1 MRIQKEYLHLQ
12 SKKLKI
18 NQIISKKL
26 KESIENIVNK
36 YIQLSNYKVERTTI
50 DLHLLTHPDYPSI
63 KSISDTY
70 DYFGVENIVANVPFE
85 VLNQLSDIFIGLI
98 DDKLHLININKNSA
112 FIINEKLEK
121 RKISLKKLK
130 EIWNGVIIAIEPK
143 EENKNSQKIKN
154 ESLLLGGLLLSSFLP
169 IIITYNINSIAF
181 NICTYIG
188 LLISYFIINES
199 FGMNNKT
206 VAKFFDT
213 ISKKEGCS
221 NVINNTNSKLF
232 NIIHLSDASIVY
244 FSSLLLFSVFVEFN
258 VPLLFIV
265 SVLTLPVITYSI
277 YYQAVI
283 TKDWCALC
291 IGISVILIIQ
301 FLILLYN
308 LNDFTFNLSIIL
320 KAIFIM
326 FFIIILWNKIKKL
339 QKANINLEATQIEF
353 FKFKRNKVLFNEL
366 LSKRQL
372 VNNDLLLLNDNRI
385 FFGATKPKL
394 VIIAVTNPLCG
405 FCAESFHTYYKI
417 LNKYEHVQINF
428 VFSLFTNDT
437 DNPAY
442 KILISFLELYN
453 KNSKKEA
460 LDSLN
465 EWFELKNFDDWIKK
479 HEQPT
484 LNNINLDDLLERHR
498 NWATVNDISK
508 TPTTIINNCF
518 YPNEYSIKDVF
529 YFIDD
534 LILDNE

>member
-1 MRIQKEYLHLQ
+1 MWIQKEYLHLRF
-12 SKKLKI
+12 KKLKI

-85 VLNQLSDIFIGLI
+85 VLNQLPDNFIGLI

-121 RKISLKKLK
+121 KKISLEKLK

-154 ESLLLGGLLLSSFLP
+154 ESLLLGGLLLTSFLP

-199 FGMNNKT
+199 FGINNKT
-206 VAKFFDT
+206 VAKFCDT

-232 NIIHLSDASIVY
+232 NIIPLSDATIVY
-244 FSSLLLFSVFVEFN
+244 FSALLLFSVFVDFN
-258 VPLLFIV
+258 VPLLFII
-265 SVLTLPVITYSI
+265 SICTLPIIIYSI

-283 TKDWCALC
+283 IKDWCALC

-326 FFIIILWNKIKKL
+326 VFTTILWNKIKKL
-339 QKANINLEATQIEF
+339 QRSNIILEATQIEF

-366 LSKRQL
+366 LSKKQL
-372 VNNDLLLLNDNRI
+372 INNDLSLLNDNRI

-405 FCAESFHTYYKI
+405 FCAESFHTYCKI
-417 LNKYEHVQINF
+417 LNKYDDVQINF

-479 HEQPT
+479 YEQPN
-484 LNNINLDDLLERHR
+484 LNNKNIDDLLERHR
-498 NWATVNDISK
+498 DWATVNDISK